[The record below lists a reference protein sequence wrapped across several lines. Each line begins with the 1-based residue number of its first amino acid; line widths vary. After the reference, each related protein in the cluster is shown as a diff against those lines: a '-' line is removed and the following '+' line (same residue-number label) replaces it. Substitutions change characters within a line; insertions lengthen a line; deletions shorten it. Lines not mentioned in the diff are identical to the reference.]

1 MIRVQVPKTDAGVFL
16 QWLYGNGPHSIAK
29 GYMPGY
35 RKDPC
40 KGDDPD
46 TLYLILDLQEDL
58 PEEE

>member
-1 MIRVQVPKTDAGVFL
+1 MIRVQVPKADAGVFL
-16 QWLYGNGPHSIAK
+16 QWLYGSGPQSITK
-29 GYMPGY
+29 GYIPGY

-40 KGDDPD
+40 KGDDAD